1 MVTNTTHTQ
10 NAFPVVGMVYKFTL
24 SNERRRLVCSRT
36 DGEKSYFTDVDS
48 GYNLKAMT
56 LKRFRYLLR
65 NAVWSGGLHSIEE
78 EKAIASERYIGSDT
92 ILSLRVVLDEFN
104 AVDEKGKEFIN
115 MHSRYDFDDVATDLE
130 VFLDT
135 YRDDE
140 FYFAKLE
147 EMKPKIATINGLLA
161 AYSLRQGEI

>member
-1 MVTNTTHTQ
+1 MLTYTHTQ

-36 DGEKSYFTDVDS
+36 DGEKSYFTDIDS

-65 NAVWSGGLHSIEE
+65 TAVWSGNLHKIEE
-78 EKAIASERYIGSDT
+78 EQEVAERYIGSEM
-92 ILSLRVVLDEFN
+92 ILFLSENL
-104 AVDEKGKEFIN
+104 AYYQKVDEKEKEFIN

>member
-1 MVTNTTHTQ
+1 MVTHISHTE
-10 NAFPVVGMVYKFTL
+10 NAYPVVGMVYKFIL
-24 SNERRRLVCSRT
+24 SSERRRLVCSHIE
-36 DGEKSYFTDVDS
+36 GERSFFTDIDS

-78 EKAIASERYIGSDT
+78 EKAIASGRYIGSDT

-115 MHSRYDFDDVATDLE
+115 MHSRYDFDDVATDVE

-140 FYFAKLE
+140 ISFRKFE
-147 EMKPKIATINGLLA
+147 ELKPKIASINGLIA
-161 AYSLRQGEI
+161 FYARS